1 MMRYED
7 NDKLSLHIYN
17 KMCILGV
24 DRLITEEKF
33 FEKYNITEELLLSA
47 GITWD
52 ELCDIYRD
60 FEESKSEKYQ
70 RILDEFVD
78 NYLKD
83 INKSGDDVENT
94 VKVHSYRGRVKQ
106 AEHVIEK
113 IVRKKQE
120 NQVKYKNLD
129 KTNYEKF
136 ITDLIGIRCF
146 VLFKAD
152 WKSFHNYIVSKFEN
166 NIEYYVKDCI
176 LDFDSDIDHYYI
188 AEPPKVHIRNGD
200 AREIY
205 DELLPPDCV
214 IDGKVYRSA
223 HYIIKYQGVYLEIQV
238 RTLFEEGWGEVDH
251 AIVYP
256 YFKNDRILKEYTELL
271 NRLSG
276 LADEMSSFFYRLKEI
291 EKESIQNIP
300 VEGRRAYE
308 VRVTGKAGN
317 VKNAD
322 LSSAAGAEH
331 ADTPSGCLQS
341 VIDE

>member
-1 MMRYED
+1 M
-7 NDKLSLHIYN
+7 
-17 KMCILGV
+17 
-24 DRLITEEKF
+24 ITKEKF
-33 FEKYNITEELLLSA
+33 LEKFNITDDLFLSA
-47 GITWD
+47 EITWD
-52 ELCDIYRD
+52 ELCDIYKD
-60 FEESKSEKYQ
+60 FEETKHDKYQ
-70 RILDEFVD
+70 RILDDFID

-83 INKSGDDVENT
+83 INKIGDDVEKT

-113 IVRKKQE
+113 IIRKKQE
-120 NQVKYKNLD
+120 NQNKYKNLD

-152 WKSFHNYIVSKFEN
+152 WKSFHNYIISKFEN

-176 LDFDSDIDHYYI
+176 LDFDSNLDHYYI

-223 HYIIKYQGVYLEIQV
+223 HYIIKYQGAYLEIQV

-256 YFKNDRILKEYTELL
+256 YFKNDRTLKEYTELL

-276 LADEMSSFFYRLKEI
+276 LADEMSSFFYHLKEI
-291 EKESIQNIP
+291 EKENIQNIP
-300 VEGRRAYE
+300 IDDGMAYDVEMA
-308 VRVTGKAGN
+308 GKAESVN
-317 VKNAD
+317 NAD
-322 LSSAAGAEH
+322 SSSAAGDEYAN
-331 ADTPSGCLQS
+331 TPSGCLQS